1 MATFY
6 FATSGHGWHVSTN
19 WLSALDVRDWHGI
32 SCVGGGQS
40 ESATDE
46 DNVEKYTYN
55 YIAGITLELN
65 HLVGTMPMEL
75 TGICRIILCA
85 ATTTTFWNHSWPSP
99 NSPSFSGTLPE
110 DQVSID
116 NHHDLGTTKEE
127 TFVGHALDWWP
138 NKRTGNNIV
147 PVVTTVNVNVDD
159 SVAIAIVLTRR
170 RIPVQIGIVQSSP

>member
-1 MATFY
+1 
-6 FATSGHGWHVSTN
+6 
-19 WLSALDVRDWHGI
+19 
-32 SCVGGGQS
+32 
-40 ESATDE
+40 
-46 DNVEKYTYN
+46 
-55 YIAGITLELN
+55 
-65 HLVGTMPMEL
+65 MEL

-138 NKRTGNNIV
+138 NKRAGNNVV
-147 PVVTTVNVNVDD
+147 PVVTTVNVNVND
-159 SVAIAIVLTRR
+159 SVAVAILLTRR
-170 RIPVQIGIVQSSP
+170 RIPVQIGIVQSSPLFLLWRSMRRLYTVPIQYSMATPELRRRRTVQLLL